1 MLFFFVQAKPTVQDE
16 LLGMQEQVEMDLI
29 DFSDFFSGAGK
40 GAADELLIDLECE
53 EPLIDIETDLANL
66 EGFRFQ
72 SHLNKEGYLEKSL
85 MDINPP
91 ELEKP
96 KFQFGVEEL
105 VVRNVDIRNPETIRP
120 RDGSNL
126 RINDN
131 LNELNETRG
140 DGLDFDKPLGI
151 DKIE

>member
-16 LLGMQEQVEMDLI
+16 LLGMQEQVEVDLI
-29 DFSDFFSGAGK
+29 DFSDCFSGAGK
-40 GAADELLIDLECE
+40 GAADELLIHLECE
-53 EPLIDIETDLANL
+53 EPLIDLETDLAD
-66 EGFRFQ
+66 FRFQ
-72 SHLNKEGYLEKSL
+72 SHLNMEGYLEKSL

-105 VVRNVDIRNPETIRP
+105 VVRNVEIRNPETIRP

-126 RINDN
+126 KISDD